1 METTNNAFG
10 TLCNALLGDATK
22 PVKGAKGK
30 AYTMGKSNYTEVDD
44 GTDIAV
50 EKGAK
55 VSTPVVVKEGST
67 PSKADTVRTLIAEAK
82 AAGDDANVVIA
93 RTVLLLNMARG
104 QASTYVK
111 NNWDRV

>member
-1 METTNNAFG
+1 METTNTAFG
-10 TLCNALLGDATK
+10 TLCNALVGNAIK
-22 PVKGAKGK
+22 PVKGTKGK
-30 AYTMGKSNYTEVDD
+30 AYTMGKTNYSEVDD
-44 GTDIAV
+44 GTDTVV
-50 EKGAK
+50 EKAVK
-55 VSTPVVVKEGST
+55 VAAPKADKPAGT
-67 PSKADTVRTLIAEAK
+67 PSKADVVRGLIAEAK